1 MVRELVRQKP
11 DVIVAVGPALASLKQ
26 ATATIPIVM
35 TAALDPVEMGL
46 VPNLVW
52 PGGNLT
58 GLSLQAIEATA
69 KRLQLLKEVVP
80 GAEPVAVVWHQSS
93 VQSWRAAE
101 RAAKA
106 RGWPLS
112 SFEIQDSAHGKVR
125 SRAPARRAPAACLC
139 LPLKCFSPAPWPLP
153 SWPAS

>member
-1 MVRELVRQKP
+1 MVWPGNPLGMDGLVRELVRQKP

-46 VPNLVW
+46 VPNLVR

-80 GAEPVAVVWHQSS
+80 GADRGGGVAS
-93 VQSWRAAE
+93 VE
-101 RAAKA
+101 RSE
-106 RGWPLS
+106 L
-112 SFEIQDSAHGKVR
+112 
-125 SRAPARRAPAACLC
+125 ARR
-139 LPLKCFSPAPWPLP
+139 
-153 SWPAS
+153 